1 MSRETLGIYLN
12 DHLTGSVFA
21 VETLER
27 LLSGNHPALPKEA
40 LQGLLSEIEA
50 DRDVLRGLLEKA
62 EVEEHLVK
70 KAAAWLSEKLGRMK
84 LDEGPLG
91 RMEMLETLALG
102 ISGKLQALGGAGAC
116 RAEVPGAGRRGL
128 SRAPGAGPGAARSGG
143 GSSDQGGAAGP
154 LAEDGGRR

>member
-70 KAAAWLSEKLGRMK
+70 KAAAWLTEKLGRMK

-102 ISGKLQALGGAGAC
+102 ISGKLKLWVALEHVAPRYPELAGVDYPGLQA
-116 RAEVPGAGRRGL
+116 RAREQHDLVEDLRIK
-128 SRAPGAGPGAARSGG
+128 AA
-143 GSSDQGGAAGP
+143 
-154 LAEDGGRR
+154 LLVL